1 MKIRLDSMIAWKRVE
16 DGFPTP
22 NRVTEKVTV
31 EQCDTFLDPYA
42 ENICKILCLQDQ
54 SSFLEIESSSA
65 KMWNIDY
72 HRPKP
77 FVLLQNYQNEIT
89 SAALDPTQPNVFAF
103 SDDTGA
109 VKLFDISSNSIV
121 NSFST
126 AEYNDTQY
134 SDLSVTS
141 VKYKPTG
148 VLFSTRSFTHLQV
161 WDTRNNVKPLA
172 SQKVQNYPERSNYAR
187 VGDSLHDN
195 FGSLFLSSDE
205 IYSGTF
211 GQVFISWDWKNSV
224 VIKHKA
230 SRRPTANVDS
240 QIDFTKK
247 VSRIT
252 VNHSGN
258 ILGVASTSSLFF
270 YQL

>member
-1 MKIRLDSMIAWKRVE
+1 MIAWKKVE

-22 NRVTEKVTV
+22 NRVIEKVTV

-72 HRPKP
+72 HREKP
-77 FVLLQNYQNEIT
+77 FVLLQDYKNEIT
-89 SAALDPTQPNVFAF
+89 AATLDPTQPNIFTF

-109 VKLFDISSNSIV
+109 VKIFDMSSNSIV
-121 NSFST
+121 NTFST
-126 AEYNDTQY
+126 AEFNDTQY

-161 WDTRNNVKPLA
+161 WDTRNNAKPLA
-172 SQKVQNYPERSNYAR
+172 SQKVQSYPERSNYAR
-187 VGDSLHDN
+187 SDDSLHDN

-205 IYSGTF
+205 IFSGTF

-270 YQL
+270 YQI